1 MNEEFRE
8 VIIDPQDEIV
18 WAEEDRPSRI
28 GSFPLHIVR
37 LMDCSPADV
46 RNSFKRLEIAAGLY
60 TDFRMEYGQTE
71 WLADLRSG
79 AVVCH
84 GHRTIRT
91 LFRLDDKKML
101 ICGYHAQDMIGEA
114 RAEPFESDRVGF
126 LPAVQSMF
134 AALGRPCY
142 PINGIE
148 LIIRMEDLLEELHAV
163 ARKMIPR

>member
-18 WAEEDRPSRI
+18 WAQEDRPSRI

-60 TDFRMEYGQTE
+60 TDFRMEYGQKE
-71 WLADLRSG
+71 WLAKLRAG
-79 AVVCH
+79 AVLYH
-84 GHRTIRT
+84 GHQTIRT

-101 ICGYHAQDMIGEA
+101 ICGYHAQDMIGGGQG
-114 RAEPFESDRVGF
+114 RAF
-126 LPAVQSMF
+126 
-134 AALGRPCY
+134 
-142 PINGIE
+142 
-148 LIIRMEDLLEELHAV
+148 
-163 ARKMIPR
+163 